1 MKWLKSSYGST
12 DDNIEKYK
20 VELPQKMLV
29 AEVKNNTYVFGKER
43 LIL

>member
-12 DDNIEKYK
+12 DDNIGKYK
-20 VELPQKMLV
+20 VELPQKVLV
-29 AEVKNNTYVFGKER
+29 AEVRNDTYVFEKER

>member
-20 VELPQKMLV
+20 LPQKVLV
-29 AEVKNNTYVFGKER
+29 AEVRNDTYVFGKER